1 MSATAV
7 GTAADLGRALK
18 HWLRH
23 GPGGPVKVAALA
35 RRLRIS
41 QSTLYA
47 YLAGTTLP
55 SSEALDD
62 LLNELAVPADE
73 HRRLATLRDS
83 VQRPRGAAGP
93 TRKARPVPAEL
104 PADPIGFTGR
114 ERELAALDRARAD
127 GVPIVV
133 LAGPAGVGKT
143 ALAVRWGHRVADG
156 FPDGCLYADLHG
168 YSPVK
173 PHDPAEVLAGFL
185 RSLGLDDPDIPADVH
200 QRAARLRSLLARK
213 RVLVVL
219 DNALDVNQVRPLL
232 PAEPLCF
239 VLVTSRTDLAGLQ
252 VRPGAHRVD
261 LRPLSAGEGLD
272 LLRAQLGGQVD
283 RSSDAARELA
293 ERCGGL
299 PLALRIV
306 AARAHGRPA
315 QPLAELVDDLRV
327 QGLDLFD
334 VGDPDTAVRTVFS
347 WSLRHLD
354 DEARQDFR
362 LLGAHPAHDIGLPA
376 AAALLGTDVRTATR
390 RLDVLVRAHL
400 IQRSSADRFDMH
412 DLVRAYARE
421 QVTDEEVLDG
431 ALVRLV
437 DHFAVTA
444 GQAMDALHP
453 GPAADSP
460 MPVGDAREW
469 VDREW
474 QSLLALV
481 AFTARRGWSTAT
493 ARLAET
499 LQRHLDQGG
508 RHSDALVVL
517 GHVRD
522 AARSAGDK
530 PAEGAAL
537 YHLGVA
543 YLRLGLHEDAMHHHG
558 LALDVCRRAGDRL
571 GEAGAL
577 NNLGNLYERLGRYGE
592 ALAHYREALAL
603 ADDLGFAKG
612 RAVVLTNLGVVHTRL
627 GDHDRALR
635 DLREA
640 LDIFA
645 DPGGTARALG
655 NLAEVHR
662 LGGRIEEA
670 LELFGRALELARGI
684 GARGIETEVLNNLGP
699 AYLAAGAPDLAR
711 AHHAEALAVAR
722 AIGDRYEEARALEG
736 LGSADRAVGP
746 WEEALA
752 IYGELGLP
760 DEDRVR
766 ALLSGRSP
774 ATAAPAAVGPG
785 EEAANRAPD
794 LPPAGPG
801 DERGGAG
808 SPAQV

>member
-1 MSATAV
+1 MSVPSPLEKFGNSGNSV
-7 GTAADLGRALK
+7 GTTADLGRALK

-23 GPGGPVKVAALA
+23 GARGPVKVAALA
-35 RRLRIS
+35 KRLRIS

-62 LLNELAVPADE
+62 LLAELGVPADE
-73 HRRLATLRDS
+73 HRRLATARDAL
-83 VQRPRGAAGP
+83 QRPRGSGGP
-93 TRKARPVPAEL
+93 PRKAPPVPAEL
-104 PADPIGFTGR
+104 PADPVGFTGR
-114 ERELAALDRARAD
+114 GRELAALDRARAEAVPGGVSGAVPEAAPG

-143 ALAVRWGHRVADG
+143 ALAVRWGHRVAAG

-168 YSPVK
+168 YSPVQ
-173 PHDPAEVLAGFL
+173 PHDPADVLAGFL
-185 RSLGLDDPDIPADVH
+185 RSLGLDDPDIPADTH
-200 QRAARLRSLLARK
+200 ERAARLRSLLARK

-232 PAEPLCF
+232 PGEPLCF

-252 VRPGAHRVD
+252 VRPGAHRLD
-261 LRPLSAGEGLD
+261 LRPLSADEGMD
-272 LLRAQLGGQVD
+272 LLRAHVGDQVD
-283 RSSDAARELA
+283 HSPAAALELA
-293 ERCGGL
+293 GRCGGL

-315 QPLAELVDDLRV
+315 QPLAELVADLEV
-327 QGLDLFD
+327 QGLDLLD

-376 AAALLGTDVRTATR
+376 AAALLGADQRTAAR

-400 IQRSSADRFDMH
+400 IQRSSAHRFDMH

-421 QVTDEEVLDG
+421 QVTDPEVLDE
-431 ALVRLV
+431 ALARLV
-437 DHFAVTA
+437 EHFAGTA
-444 GQAMDALHP
+444 AQAMDALHP

-460 MPVGDAREW
+460 LPVRDAREW
-469 VDREW
+469 VDAEW

-481 AFTARRGWSTAT
+481 AFTARRGWSAAT
-493 ARLAET
+493 TRLAET

-508 RHSDALVVL
+508 RHSDALAVL

-522 AARSAGDK
+522 AARSAGDRS
-530 PAEGAAL
+530 AEGAAL

-543 YLRLGLHEDAMHHHG
+543 YLRLGLHQDAMRHHRE
-558 LALDVCRRAGDRL
+558 ALDICRRAGDRL

-592 ALAHYREALAL
+592 ALEHYREALAL
-603 ADDLGFAKG
+603 ADDLAFAKG

-627 GDHDRALR
+627 GDHDRARR
-635 DLREA
+635 DLEEA
-640 LDIFA
+640 LTIFA

-662 LGGRIEEA
+662 LDGRTEEA
-670 LELFGRALELARGI
+670 LTLFGRALDLARDI
-684 GARGIETEVLNNLGP
+684 GARGIETEVLNNLGS
-699 AYLAAGAPDLAR
+699 AHLAAGASDVAR
-711 AHHAEALAVAR
+711 AHHADALSVAR
-722 AIGDRYEEARALEG
+722 AVGDRYEEARALEG
-736 LGSADRAVGP
+736 LGSVDGEVGR
-746 WEEALA
+746 WQEALA
-752 IYGELGLP
+752 IYGQLGLP
-760 DEDRVR
+760 DGDRVR
-766 ALLSGRSP
+766 ALLAGEASP
-774 ATAAPAAVGPG
+774 
-785 EEAANRAPD
+785 
-794 LPPAGPG
+794 
-801 DERGGAG
+801 
-808 SPAQV
+808 